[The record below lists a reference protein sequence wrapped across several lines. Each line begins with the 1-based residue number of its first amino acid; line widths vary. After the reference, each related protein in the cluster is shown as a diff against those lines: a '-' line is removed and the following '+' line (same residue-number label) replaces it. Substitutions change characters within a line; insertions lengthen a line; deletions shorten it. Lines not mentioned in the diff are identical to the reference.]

1 MKQKFVFALIALL
14 AAFFALT
21 GCEGDAMKSDYTEVD
36 HYVNEPDVE
45 TPDMPDLPD
54 EEEEEEEEEE
64 EGETSSGT
72 VYCEIEQAGDYYCIS
87 SLDTPALTASACT
100 MAGGDLVS
108 SCD

>member
-36 HYVNEPDVE
+36 RYVNEPDVE
-45 TPDMPDLPD
+45 TPNMPDLP
-54 EEEEEEEEEE
+54 EEEEE
-64 EGETSSGT
+64 TTSGT
-72 VYCEIEQAGDYYCIS
+72 IYCEIEQAGDVYCIS
-87 SLDTPALTASACT
+87 SEDVPAMTSSACSL
-100 MAGGDLVS
+100 GGGTLVS